1 MDNALQQSAQIGYAN
16 FDSQEMTTNQYL
28 DTMDNNIG
36 ITIRKVAI
44 GLTEFG
50 STCDSIAGSPENGL
64 TTSWDGSSLR

>member
-1 MDNALQQSAQIGYAN
+1 MDDALQQSGFAN

-44 GLTEFG
+44 CLTEFS
-50 STCDSIAGSPENGL
+50 STCESIAGSPENGL